1 MVMAGRPG
9 VKTASLPATAIGMAE
24 FAGRM
29 ATALALVPLKRPF
42 DGPEDPLE
50 NLGQNVTREVMKAF
64 FGYATSL
71 DTPSLRSFE
80 RVIDDL
86 ARAVLPPFVHRM
98 KVAMGTDSI
107 GGVPGMWY
115 RPSDREPIGVI
126 IYLHG
131 GGYIATS
138 PGMYA
143 AFTGYLSHIT
153 GCRLFVAD
161 YRLAPEFPFP
171 AGLEDAIAVYEAVLD
186 TGVPPERVL
195 FAGDSG
201 GGGLV
206 DSLLLTD
213 KAKHLPRPGGVLLFS
228 PEVELVL
235 DEPSVTENADKDIL
249 PAQIPTEPYLHG
261 LDAHNPFI
269 SPVAR
274 DLAGYPPTLVAF
286 GDEEMFRDAIRRFCA
301 DLRRDGVDVVELEE
315 PDMFH
320 VYPILM
326 PWSSASHRLYDEI
339 RAFTADLLAPPGRD
353 QGAGPTPMARAEADD
368 HEESDDAES
377 DDASPT
383 DDAAGGDETGGV
395 VGEG

>member
-9 VKTASLPATAIGMAE
+9 VKTAPLPTTAVNLAG
-24 FAGRM
+24 FAGRL
-29 ATALALVPLKRPF
+29 AAALATVPLKRPF
-42 DGPEDPLE
+42 DGPEQPLE

-64 FGYATSL
+64 FGFATAL

-80 RVIDDL
+80 KVIDDIS
-86 ARAVLPPFVHRM
+86 RTVLPPFVHRM
-98 KVAMGTDSI
+98 KVAMGTDAI

-115 RPSDREPIGVI
+115 RPADREPNGMI

-171 AGLEDAIAVYEAVLD
+171 AGLDDAIAVYEAVLD
-186 TGVPPERVL
+186 TGVPPERIL

-206 DSLLLTD
+206 DSLLLAD
-213 KAKHLPRPGGVLLFS
+213 RAKHLPRPAGVMLFS

-235 DEPSVTENADKDIL
+235 DEPSVSDNARLDIL
-249 PAQIPTEPYLHG
+249 PTQIPTTPYLHG

-274 DLAGYPPTLVAF
+274 DLTGYPPALVAF
-286 GDEEMFRDAIRRFCA
+286 GDEEMFRDPIRRFCN

-339 RAFTADLLAPPGRD
+339 RTFTADLLAPPHRGE
-353 QGAGPTPMARAEADD
+353 GAGPTPMAADAGEADAAV
-368 HEESDDAES
+368 DDEGSA
-377 DDASPT
+377 APPT
-383 DDAAGGDETGGV
+383 
-395 VGEG
+395 

>member
-1 MVMAGRPG
+1 MVMATRPG
-9 VKTASLPATAIGMAE
+9 VKTAPAPLTAVAMAGL
-24 FAGRM
+24 AGRL
-29 ATALALVPLKRPF
+29 ATALATIPLKRPF
-42 DGPEDPLE
+42 DGPEQPLE

-64 FGYATSL
+64 FGFATSL
-71 DTPSLRSFE
+71 DTPSLRSVE
-80 RVIDDL
+80 QVIDDIS
-86 ARAVLPPFVHRM
+86 RTVLPPFVHRM
-98 KVAMGTDSI
+98 QVAMGTDEL

-115 RPSDREPIGVI
+115 RPSDREPVGVI
-126 IYLHG
+126 VYLHG

-153 GCRLFVAD
+153 GCRVFVAD

-171 AGLEDAIAVYEAVLD
+171 AGLEDALAVYEAVLD
-186 TGVPPERVL
+186 TGVPHDRIL

-206 DSLLLTD
+206 NSLLLTD
-213 KAKHLPRPGGVLLFS
+213 HAKHLPRPAGVMLFS

-235 DEPSVTENADKDIL
+235 DEPSVTENAGSDIL
-249 PAQIPTEPYLHG
+249 PAQIPTTPYLHG

-274 DLAGYPPTLVAF
+274 DLRDFPPALVAF
-286 GDEEMFRDAIRRFCA
+286 GDEEMFRDPIRRFCA
-301 DLRRDGVDVVELEE
+301 DLRRDDVPVIELEE

-326 PWSSASHRLYDEI
+326 PWASASQRLYEEI
-339 RAFTADLLAPPGRD
+339 RRFSAELLRPRWRED
-353 QGAGPTPMARAEADD
+353 AEAAAIDSYRGAPREDPDLDD
-368 HEESDDAES
+368 TDPI
-377 DDASPT
+377 DAS
-383 DDAAGGDETGGV
+383 
-395 VGEG
+395 